1 MIRKP
6 LRKFLGLLVGKKVA
20 AAAAEVAD
28 RALVKVGDRHTGGL
42 VSRVD
47 EVV

>member
-6 LRKFLGLLVGKKVA
+6 LRKFLSLLVGKKVA
-20 AAAAEVAD
+20 AAAAESLDDLSKRVAD
-28 RALVKVGDRHTGGL
+28 KHTGGL
-42 VSRVD
+42 ASKVD